1 MPNVPGLLVTTR
13 RLCYQLNIA
22 PPHRS
27 GRFWPVAAVNHMVVF
42 ITLADGL
49 SRRPWRGGFV

>member
-13 RLCYQLNIA
+13 RLCYQLTIA

-27 GRFWPVAAVNHMVVF
+27 GRFWPKPEIAILKRLRRFGEA
-42 ITLADGL
+42 GL
-49 SRRPWRGGFV
+49 